1 MKERVGARW
10 IERIIK
16 VTFFEISAERIREL
30 IAGCRLV
37 VGWTGRIFVH
47 LFEGVEKRIDRKSSI
62 RSSKKNEWET
72 NILSEK
78 RTGVRY
84 LSRGIKRETIPRRKR
99 EKKVIRNT

>member
-30 IAGCRLV
+30 RIAGCRLV

-47 LFEGVEKRIDRKSSI
+47 LFEGVEK
-62 RSSKKNEWET
+62 
-72 NILSEK
+72 
-78 RTGVRY
+78 
-84 LSRGIKRETIPRRKR
+84 
-99 EKKVIRNT
+99 